1 MHSIKTIRDDE
12 HWVQII
18 KTSKGFDFSIGN
30 NEQPKAFEIISYPD
44 SFIANWDNAVDF
56 TLILLKNRHF

>member
-1 MHSIKTIRDDE
+1 MQPIKTIRDDE

-30 NEQPKAFEIISYPD
+30 NEQLKAFKILSYPD
-44 SFIANWDNAVDF
+44 SFIENWIDAVDF
-56 TLILLKNRHF
+56 SLILLKNRHF